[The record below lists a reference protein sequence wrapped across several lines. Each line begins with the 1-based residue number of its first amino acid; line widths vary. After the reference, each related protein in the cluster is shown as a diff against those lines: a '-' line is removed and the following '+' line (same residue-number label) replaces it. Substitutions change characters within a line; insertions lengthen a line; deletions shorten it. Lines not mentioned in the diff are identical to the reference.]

1 VWKNILMLKIAII
14 GNGTQSKRIQ
24 KILKKLNY
32 IFLIYKPSN
41 KKQNDISNFEKIKE
55 CNVIFICSPNKS
67 HIDYIKKLHLN
78 RFIFCEK
85 PPVSKIKDLNYLKKL
100 NGKKIYFNYNFRF
113 LKISEILSNLKKYKL
128 GKLIYANIITTKG
141 LAGKKEYKNNWR
153 SDKRK
158 CAKGVFEM
166 VSIHILDLINFFF
179 KIKKIHNLN
188 LYNFSNIGSSFDT
201 SEVKLEL
208 ENNAIVNIFSSY
220 YAPFYKGWTMIFD
233 NGMIQLQN
241 NKIEIKG
248 PRNNFGKNGLFIPP
262 KVKKIFNIS
271 ATKDYNNSLFK
282 SVFYFLNKCK
292 KNSNFSRHHYKTSL
306 DSNLLILK

>member
-1 VWKNILMLKIAII
+1 MIKIAII

-24 KILKKLNY
+24 KILKKLKY
-32 IFLIYKPSN
+32 TFLIYKPSN
-41 KKQNDISNFEKIKE
+41 EKNTLNFKKIKK

-67 HIDYIKKLHLN
+67 HINYIKKLSSK

-128 GKLIYANIITTKG
+128 GKLIYANIVTTKG
-141 LAGKKEYKNNWR
+141 LATKKEYKNNWR
-153 SDKRK
+153 SDKKK
-158 CAKGVFEM
+158 CPKGVFEM

-179 KIKKIHNLN
+179 KIKKIYNLN
-188 LYNFSNIGSSFDT
+188 LSNFSNIGSSFDT
-201 SEVKLEL
+201 SEVKLQL

-220 YAPFYKGWTMIFD
+220 YAPLYKGWTMIFD
-233 NGMIQLQN
+233 NGMIKLEN
-241 NKIEIKG
+241 NKIEIRG
-248 PRNNFGKNGLFIPP
+248 PRNNFNKKGFFIPP
-262 KVKKIFNIS
+262 KIIKAFRIS

-282 SVFYFLNKCK
+282 SVSYFLSKCK
-292 KNSNFSRHHYKTSL
+292 KNSSFSRHHYKTSL
-306 DSNLLILK
+306 DSNLLILR